1 MDGRPS
7 ISGQNLNRRV
17 EISINNIDS
26 LPLKITYKQPF
37 VSDLLKTSDG
47 SKFKRRIN
55 GLSYR
60 VQIVSLKQMYNGDI
74 YSLSPDLL
82 IESQGGSGNYRYM
95 TGLFP
100 TFADAVD
107 FQTILI
113 KNGLK
118 DAFIVPYI
126 DNVRLIKSTISESMM
141 NKYPD
146 LRKYYLN

>member
-1 MDGRPS
+1 
-7 ISGQNLNRRV
+7 
-17 EISINNIDS
+17 
-26 LPLKITYKQPF
+26 
-37 VSDLLKTSDG
+37 
-47 SKFKRRIN
+47 
-55 GLSYR
+55 
-60 VQIVSLKQMYNGDI
+60 
-74 YSLSPDLL
+74 
-82 IESQGGSGNYRYM
+82 M